1 MPAQNVQFLER
12 AWKFRHTPEF
22 SRLWKYSVVS
32 VVSTVVSLG
41 GLALFYGVLQLASA
55 AWCNLMATA
64 IATLPSY
71 YLNRTWA
78 WGKSGKSHLMKEV
91 VPFWTVAVL
100 SALISTGV
108 VRLAEL
114 WAHHMTH
121 SHTKITIIVEAANF
135 ATYGA
140 LWIGKFVLF
149 NKLLFKHHNV
159 VIALDDD
166 EMTEVDAPVSVGTEL
181 I

>member
-1 MPAQNVQFLER
+1 
-12 AWKFRHTPEF
+12 
-22 SRLWKYSVVS
+22 LWKYSVVS

-41 GLALFYGVLQLASA
+41 GLALFYGVLQLSSA

-64 IATLPSY
+64 IATVPSY

-78 WGKSGKSHLMKEV
+78 WGKTGKSHLMKEV
-91 VPFWTVAVL
+91 VPFWVVAVL

-108 VRLAEL
+108 VRVAEL
-114 WAHHMTH
+114 WAHHITH
-121 SHTKITIIVEAANF
+121 SHSTITLIVEAANF

-149 NKLLFKHHNV
+149 NKLLFKHPAVAEGLVESAVPEV
-159 VIALDDD
+159 VS
-166 EMTEVDAPVSVGTEL
+166 PVTVGTEL
-181 I
+181 A